1 MRNTEENK
9 ISVLFVE
16 PNKYPKMIEI
26 EDTLEAMQ
34 AVVGGDI
41 EEYMP
46 FDDEVAVI
54 CNEEGKYNGM
64 RPNRAVYAENKE
76 MIDIL
81 FGQFFICYAPIE
93 SEKFESLTPELAK
106 KYEEKFKNPER
117 FYRES
122 NGKIVAEP
130 FKPKDKEYER

>member
-1 MRNTEENK
+1 MNHIEETK
-9 ISVLFVE
+9 ISVLLIE

-26 EDTLEAMQ
+26 ADTLEAMQ

-46 FDDEVAVI
+46 FDDEVAIV

-64 RPNRAVYAENKE
+64 MPNRAVYADDKE
-76 MIDIL
+76 MMDII
-81 FGQFFICYAPIE
+81 FGKFFVCYAPME
-93 SEKFESLTPELAK
+93 SEKFLSLPNDLAK

-117 FYRES
+117 FYRQFD
-122 NGKIVAEP
+122 GKIVAEP
-130 FKPKDKEYER
+130 FKPKNKEYER